1 MLDKRAAERHRRRRC
16 EEKEPR
22 RSSSG
27 VVFSVPVRFFTNT
40 LPFPKKCARPSRAR
54 ASVRDRGDELR
65 APAKAGVRVACTSER
80 VCARACAMSKR
91 ARDPVTV
98 VNATH
103 ATINQYHAAPVTTAS
118 APSVATAVPVATV
131 AAEADETEDADSDS
145 DDWDAVRPVA
155 AADAPASRALVET
168 ERGIVTTVKWR
179 KKMRPVDVAVVGA
192 DGALKGGCHNCTRC
206 SHADLATE
214 FAPADGDAKKA
225 AKRTKFLEIDRACQE
240 AYAAEDHEAFHVQLR
255 LLVKM
260 RAKTCTNCRGVHKRP
275 SRSEQECKDWWDNK
289 RKEMCSVEKN
299 NGCHYPDCP
308 VRGAEMW
315 PVISANHG
323 ENAKATHTSKNR
335 TTGELET
342 HPLNLSQYK
351 LWPMK
356 QHGGVE
362 GMKREELQIENWP
375 CLVCHALEPTSDSGR
390 RCTDPALMPPG
401 RRNGTKDEIRQYK
414 KRRKAVVKFPKQ
426 QYVDALKRLIGACAH
441 CGRAVVPGTEQAF
454 AFDHLDESTKGK
466 GGIYGAHGGVSGLV
480 NNDTNRAALAFDTT
494 SDFEPIEPLYDAVR
508 LAKGLGNPTGRIRA
522 LLDAE
527 TALCQLLCNNCHHCK
542 TWGYPRLP
550 KCVPCA
556 PAAPATGLSAED
568 AAFKAAWDSDDDE
581 W

>member
-1 MLDKRAAERHRRRRC
+1 
-16 EEKEPR
+16 
-22 RSSSG
+22 
-27 VVFSVPVRFFTNT
+27 
-40 LPFPKKCARPSRAR
+40 
-54 ASVRDRGDELR
+54 
-65 APAKAGVRVACTSER
+65 
-80 VCARACAMSKR
+80 MSKR

-155 AADAPASRALVET
+155 ADTPADALAPRALVET
-168 ERGIVTTVKWR
+168 ERGIVTTVAGKGKALR
-179 KKMRPVDVAVVGA
+179 QVDVAVVGA
-192 DGALKGGCHNCTRC
+192 DGVLKGGCYQCTRC
-206 SHADLATE
+206 PHADLATE
-214 FAPADGDAKKA
+214 FAPAEGAANTA
-225 AKRTKFLEIDRACQE
+225 AKRTKFFEIVRVCQE
-240 AYAAEDHEAFHVQLR
+240 ALVAGDHEAFHVQLR
-255 LLVKM
+255 VLAKE
-260 RAKTCTNCRGVHKRP
+260 RAQRCTDCRVVAKRLTP
-275 SRSEQECKDWWDNK
+275 AVQACKDWWDNI

-308 VRGAEMW
+308 VRGADMW
-315 PVISANHG
+315 PAISANHG
-323 ENAKATHTSKNR
+323 ENEKATYTSTNR

-342 HPLNLSQYK
+342 HPLNLSNYPK
-351 LWPMK
+351 WSMK
-356 QHGGVE
+356 KHGGVE

-401 RRNGTKDEIRQYK
+401 RRNGNDDERSEYK
-414 KRRKAVVKFPKQ
+414 KRLSAVVRYPKQ
-426 QYVDALKRLIGACAH
+426 QYVDALKRRIGACAH
-441 CGRAVVPGTEQAF
+441 CEREVVPGTEQAF
-454 AFDHLDESTKGK
+454 SFDHLDESTKGR
-466 GGIYGAHGGVSGLV
+466 GGIYGKRGGVAGLV
-480 NNDTNRAALAFDTT
+480 SNHNANRAALAFDTRA
-494 SDFEPIEPLYDAVR
+494 DFEPIEPLYDAVR
-508 LAKGLGNPTGRIRA
+508 RAKKLGNPTGPIRA